1 MVYETTRGAWTIAGA
16 ARAAAAAEQRSK
28 RCTSQVFFLLVR
40 VCVCHCVCVNVCACV
55 CGGGRCEAEDARRQ
69 ERGGT
74 LPVREW
80 RRDFVSRGGGHD
92 ERRREARP
100 GSRASTCAR
109 VFLQWVRVLGRE
121 RGRCFVLTGRTIVVV
136 SIEKRT
142 TFQTRQVSGA
152 RLRDDYSRC

>member
-1 MVYETTRGAWTIAGA
+1 M
-16 ARAAAAAEQRSK
+16 
-28 RCTSQVFFLLVR
+28 R
-40 VCVCHCVCVNVCACV
+40 VCVCVIVCVNVCACV

-100 GSRASTCAR
+100 KGVQSFY
-109 VFLQWVRVLGRE
+109 VWFFLQWVRVLGRE
-121 RGRCFVLTGRTIVVV
+121 RGRCFV
-136 SIEKRT
+136 
-142 TFQTRQVSGA
+142 
-152 RLRDDYSRC
+152 